1 MEGLSATL
9 VYVGIG
15 SVLAIGVAI
24 LTVAV
29 LFLRTARR
37 YVDLAEMRL
46 ELLREGQA
54 RLLEIARQQAQAS
67 EESRKPERPERAL
80 EVVGHTLGQRAG
92 EEVLAN
98 RRPEA
103 SDRHVREA
111 PGIRRS
117 SATDGGPER
126 TPQASAPGGT
136 AERPKDSAPLLGV
149 KVAHPDDDVTLRGWN
164 GSPAKFFQ
172 RCYDRYLE
180 HYEGYV
186 RLAERIHQMR
196 DETEASA
203 GTRGSREWEDKLRRA
218 YEAIER
224 TTQRLDILEEYYPE
238 LATDSERISSR
249 VGTASLHARLVER
262 FGRSGISSK

>member
-15 SVLAIGVAI
+15 SVLAVGVAV
-24 LTVAV
+24 LTTAI

-37 YVDLAEMRL
+37 YVDLAEKRL

-54 RLLEIARQQAQAS
+54 LLLEAARQQGHAS
-67 EESRKPERPERAL
+67 EESREREQERSQRIP
-80 EVVGHTLGQRAG
+80 EVVGHSLGQRMG
-92 EEVLAN
+92 EEAAGS

-103 SDRHVREA
+103 QDLGVREA
-111 PGIRRS
+111 PGIRGFSTVNRGREK
-117 SATDGGPER
+117 T
-126 TPQASAPGGT
+126 QKASAPAGT
-136 AERPKDSAPLLGV
+136 ASRPTDGAPRLGV

-196 DETEASA
+196 DETEPST
-203 GTRGSREWEDKLRRA
+203 GTLGSREWEDKLRRA

-238 LATDSERISSR
+238 LATDSDRISSR
-249 VGTASLHARLVER
+249 VGTASLHAGLVER
-262 FGRSGISSK
+262 FGRPH

>member
-1 MEGLSATL
+1 MEGLSATV

-15 SVLAIGVAI
+15 SVLAVGVAI
-24 LTVAV
+24 LTAAI

-37 YVDLAEMRL
+37 YVDLAETRL

-54 RLLEIARQQAQAS
+54 LLLEVARRQGHAS
-67 EESRKPERPERAL
+67 EESREQEPERSERVA
-80 EVVGHTLGQRAG
+80 EVVGQRVG
-92 EEVLAN
+92 EEGTGG
-98 RRPEA
+98 RIPEA
-103 SDRHVREA
+103 FDRHVREA

-117 SATDGGPER
+117 SAADAGREK
-126 TPQASAPGGT
+126 TPQASAPDG
-136 AERPKDSAPLLGV
+136 AASRPRDGAPRLGV
-149 KVAHPDDDVTLRGWN
+149 KVAHPDDDVTPRGWN

-196 DETEASA
+196 DEAAASA
-203 GTRGSREWEDKLRRA
+203 GTLGSREWEDKLRRA

-238 LATDSERISSR
+238 LATDRDRISSR
-249 VGTASLHARLVER
+249 VGTARLHAGLAER
-262 FGRSGISSK
+262 FGRSR

>member
-37 YVDLAEMRL
+37 YVDLAEERL

-54 RLLEIARQQAQAS
+54 LLLQAGQQDHAS
-67 EESRKPERPERAL
+67 EESREPERSERIP
-80 EVVGHTLGQRAG
+80 EVVGQRVSEDVPG
-92 EEVLAN
+92 G
-98 RRPEA
+98 RFPEA
-103 SDRHVREA
+103 LDRHVRGA
-111 PGIRRS
+111 PGVRGS
-117 SATDGGPER
+117 SAAGSER
-126 TPQASAPGGT
+126 ESTAQASAPRAAT
-136 AERPKDSAPLLGV
+136 SRPKDGVPRLGV

-196 DETEASA
+196 EEASA
-203 GTRGSREWEDKLRRA
+203 GILGTQEWEDKLRRA

-249 VGTASLHARLVER
+249 VGTASLHAGLIER
-262 FGRSGISSK
+262 FGRSGISSE